1 MSSKL
6 FALLA
11 IHSARL
17 GQLMARK
24 GCPRSANGPAGMTT
38 LASNLRDDFAVDQK
52 FLSKAGVPIHFKPLM
67 GPRSNHR
74 RRTKHKSKTRRQED
88 MYHD

>member
-1 MSSKL
+1 L

-38 LASNLRDDFAVDQK
+38 LASNHRDDFTVDQK

-67 GPRSNHR
+67 GP
-74 RRTKHKSKTRRQED
+74 QQP
-88 MYHD
+88 